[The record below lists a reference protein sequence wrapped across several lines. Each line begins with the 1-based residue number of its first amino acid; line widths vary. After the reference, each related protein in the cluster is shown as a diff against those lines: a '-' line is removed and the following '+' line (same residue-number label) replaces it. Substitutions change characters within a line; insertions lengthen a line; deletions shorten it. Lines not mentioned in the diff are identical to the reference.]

1 MTQKDKNTNWKEFL
15 AELRDGTKIYIVD
28 GEHVRDNL
36 DEQFTE
42 GGHSEVYSFIPK
54 SEIWV
59 EHLESPSD
67 MKENLTHE
75 LFEYYE
81 MKEEE
86 NSYEKAHEL
95 ASDIENALRRIP
107 DYPGEQEPTKHPS
120 NIYPHEKKESSM
132 KIKKS
137 AEEYTV
143 EMYKNMLLDPLWREF
158 QNEDITIAQSLGLRA
173 LDYHEGQDDPIYALG
188 SSAYARSSVPV
199 SIVED
204 AIYNLDL
211 DSKEMPNDDELFD
224 LIYELQSTLVDF
236 FNSYKRKGKEG
247 AAYTGHPIVRQYNT
261 TLPPPTDYERKIY
274 QQKEQTKLRNEY
286 KKEME
291 RLLKSIRQP
300 SLEEASDEHLNYMLN
315 VARNPFTKKDIRAV
329 IDARKDAEQQEVQ
342 QEGQQEGQPSN
353 IDTRIESTKEEET
366 LQRESSM
373 KIKKSAGLRKP
384 KYVLYFDPKDH
395 VEMNGRGIKYIYDA
409 ESDEKL
415 SFEQGIEA
423 IIEDLS
429 GDIPEFYDYELNLY
443 VGNATY
449 FTYDLM
455 VEYHP
460 DEVPDEIVDK
470 VGEWLDTNTFFE
482 EIGKDGEETLDSKDE
497 LEGVKDLMHGI
508 KEIKESTMKIN
519 SNTFQLKKGSEEY
532 EELESILSKIAKDNS
547 ISDVEEIRV
556 DVSQDTGIVHFKF
569 AGEFNPLKEYALGK
583 GHEKA
588 EKDLREEEER
598 MLKEDFPED
607 YEEFESFEEES
618 DLGER
623 LQEDY
628 PEEFRGEP
636 DISERTDRRRMGPKN
651 TFPKRK
657 RR

>member
-1 MTQKDKNTNWKEFL
+1 MPNKTNTWKEL
-15 AELRDGTKIYIVD
+15 LDELRDGTKIYIVD

-137 AEEYTV
+137 A
-143 EMYKNMLLDPLWREF
+143 
-158 QNEDITIAQSLGLRA
+158 
-173 LDYHEGQDDPIYALG
+173 
-188 SSAYARSSVPV
+188 
-199 SIVED
+199 
-204 AIYNLDL
+204 
-211 DSKEMPNDDELFD
+211 
-224 LIYELQSTLVDF
+224 
-236 FNSYKRKGKEG
+236 
-247 AAYTGHPIVRQYNT
+247 
-261 TLPPPTDYERKIY
+261 
-274 QQKEQTKLRNEY
+274 
-286 KKEME
+286 
-291 RLLKSIRQP
+291 
-300 SLEEASDEHLNYMLN
+300 
-315 VARNPFTKKDIRAV
+315 
-329 IDARKDAEQQEVQ
+329 
-342 QEGQQEGQPSN
+342 
-353 IDTRIESTKEEET
+353 
-366 LQRESSM
+366 
-373 KIKKSAGLRKP
+373 GLRKP

-455 VEYHP
+455 VDYHP

-508 KEIKESTMKIN
+508 KKIKESTMKIN
-519 SNTFQLKKGSEEY
+519 SNTFQLKKGSEEHK
-532 EELESILSKIAKDNS
+532 ELESILSKIAKDNS

-636 DISERTDRRRMGPKN
+636 DISERTDRRRMSPKT